1 MVVLQ
6 KEKAMALNAIVVETF
21 GEPTLMVLQKQFEKY

>member
-6 KEKAMALNAIVVETF
+6 TEKIMALNAIVVEKLS
-21 GEPTLMVLQKQFEKY
+21 EPTLMVLQK